1 MKPRLAGLM
10 IALLLSAAGV
20 TAGQRI
26 YEVGTAYLYYPWT
39 PNEEIVRDL
48 ETMAATGINTVNP
61 YPPFLVSVGNADP
74 DFSKTDLPLK
84 TAQRLGLRV
93 MPTVFLNEHIPDLV
107 AAKWPQRLSS
117 PLIDNP
123 TRENQLSLA
132 DPEGLDVIDYYVS
145 AAVRHFKDYPCA
157 IAYNIWPEPHLFAM
171 VRKR

>member
-1 MKPRLAGLM
+1 MCSFLLRDLQCRKGARMKPRLAGLM

-93 MPTVFLNEHIPDLV
+93 MPTVFLNRSE
-107 AAKWPQRLSS
+107 
-117 PLIDNP
+117 
-123 TRENQLSLA
+123 
-132 DPEGLDVIDYYVS
+132 
-145 AAVRHFKDYPCA
+145 
-157 IAYNIWPEPHLFAM
+157 
-171 VRKR
+171 